1 LETTALGSAYMAGL
15 TTGFWENENELKA
28 KNEAEKIFIPAM
40 SRGDVEK
47 ILFLWNK
54 ALERSKNWIV

>member
-1 LETTALGSAYMAGL
+1 MAGL

-47 ILFLWNK
+47 ILFHWNK